1 VTMYLLDTNVV
12 SMFDENRQRY
22 EPKLIDWVRRNGS
35 SLFISV
41 MTISEM
47 DKGVL
52 KLRRNG
58 KTERADEVV
67 VLIAKI
73 LAAYSDRVLP
83 VDLATARHLAHL
95 VEETHQLQ
103 VGLVDLIIAA
113 TAARHGLVVLTR
125 NMKDFGRLSVKAVD
139 PFVALPED
147 S

>member
-1 VTMYLLDTNVV
+1 MYLLDTNVI

-58 KTERADEVV
+58 KTERADEVI

-73 LAAYSDRVLP
+73 LATYSDRVLP
-83 VDLATARHLAHL
+83 VDLATARHLAQL
-95 VEETHQLQ
+95 VEETHQRQ

-113 TAARHGLVVLTR
+113 TAARYGLVVLTR
-125 NMKDFGRLSVKAVD
+125 NMKDFGRLSVKAID
-139 PFVALPED
+139 PFAALPED
-147 S
+147 V